1 MPNPIIRSRTTG
13 SLAAALVVTCAL
25 TAPALADE
33 VRPELDTP
41 SQIAALVLALAD
53 THRQPLH
60 IFGLTAERTSQAEAV
75 LQGRSFEADCRTLS
89 LTAVDLLRRAG
100 YKARTVSVQL
110 PPTASCAR
118 LYINGEIVCSRG
130 HMIAAYRD
138 GDREMAIDGRQT
150 KPVPLTELLQ
160 NSRYTVNVGKGGR

>member
-89 LTAVDLLRRAG
+89 LTAGR
-100 YKARTVSVQL
+100 SVFSCR
-110 PPTASCAR
+110 PRHPAPGFTSTAKLS
-118 LYINGEIVCSRG
+118 
-130 HMIAAYRD
+130 
-138 GDREMAIDGRQT
+138 
-150 KPVPLTELLQ
+150 VPGAT
-160 NSRYTVNVGKGGR
+160 

>member
-89 LTAVDLLRRAG
+89 LTAGILRPALHQRRNCLFPG
-100 YKARTVSVQL
+100 PHDR
-110 PPTASCAR
+110 R
-118 LYINGEIVCSRG
+118 LS
-130 HMIAAYRD
+130 
-138 GDREMAIDGRQT
+138 GR
-150 KPVPLTELLQ
+150 
-160 NSRYTVNVGKGGR
+160 